1 MKLYKKYSFLIF
13 LSTFAFALQAQDK
26 ELPPE
31 GGEPKNFQIPK
42 PTTVELDNGMKLV
55 MVDYGIVPKVQLQ
68 LIINAGAI
76 NEEEEEQGITSLLG
90 NLLEEGTENYDGKS
104 LSRAFA
110 KMGGQLGVNGGLHNI
125 GIGTTVLSEFG
136 PQAIGLIA
144 EVAQRPLLPESEL
157 DRLKNN
163 YKRQLSVS
171 RSQPQ
176 TIANQEFQKAIYGDH
191 PYGRELPSD
200 ELIDSHTI
208 DAIKQFFAEEVG
220 AKRSTLYVVGK
231 FNEKQIREAVEGQF
245 SAWQAGKEKEYIP
258 AEPNMNVDVELADRP
273 NSPQATLRF
282 GIPVP
287 DPSHP
292 DYVALEVMDDLLGGS
307 FSSRITSNI
316 REDKGY
322 TYSPSST
329 ITSNRYKSAIW
340 YQAADVTIESTGDAM
355 LEISREIDRIRSEAP
370 TAEELDGIKNYMA
383 GIFVLQNS
391 TRGGII
397 GQLNQI
403 DFHGLGEDYL
413 NKRVQSIYDVSPEKI
428 KEVAEKYLDP
438 EKMFLMVVGDMK
450 ATEPQIEAWKKA
462 DKKFKKV
469 VD

>member
-1 MKLYKKYSFLIF
+1 MKFYKTYLLLTLLTVFSLR
-13 LSTFAFALQAQDK
+13 TEAQEK

-31 GGEPKNFQIPK
+31 GGEPKNFQIPERK
-42 PTTVELDNGMKLV
+42 TMELDNGMKVV

-68 LIINAGAI
+68 LVINTGAI
-76 NEEEEEQGITSLLG
+76 NEEEEEQGITTLLG
-90 NLLEEGTENYDGKS
+90 NLLEEGTENYDAKA

-110 KMGGQLGVNGGLHNI
+110 KMGGQLGVNAGMHNM
-125 GIGTTVLSEFG
+125 GIGTMVLSEFT
-136 PQAIGLIA
+136 PRAIELIA

-157 DRLKNN
+157 ERLKNN

-176 TIANQEFQKAIYGDH
+176 TIANQAFQKAIYGDH
-191 PYGRELPSD
+191 PYGWELPSD

-208 DAIKQFFAEEVG
+208 NSIRQFFEEEVG

-231 FNEKQIREAVEGQF
+231 FNESQVRKAVEENF
-245 SAWQAGKEKEYIP
+245 ADWEAGKEKEYLP
-258 AEPNMNVDVELADRP
+258 AAPNMNVDIQLEDRP
-273 NSPQATLRF
+273 NSPQATIRF

-287 DPSHP
+287 DPSDP

-316 REDKGY
+316 REDKGF
-322 TYSPSST
+322 TYSPFST
-329 ITSNRYKSAIW
+329 VTSNRYKSAIW
-340 YQAADVTIESTGDAM
+340 YEAADVTIESTKDAM
-355 LEISREIDRIRSEAP
+355 LEISREIDRLRNEAP

-391 TRGGII
+391 SSGGII

-413 NKRVQSIYDVSPEKI
+413 NKRVQSIYNVTPEKV

-438 EKMFLMVVGDMK
+438 EKMFLMVVGDK
-450 ATEPQIEAWKKA
+450 KLTESQIEEWKKA

>member
-1 MKLYKKYSFLIF
+1 MKVYKICSVLILLIVF
-13 LSTFAFALQAQDK
+13 SITVKAQEK

-31 GGEPKNFQIPK
+31 GGEPKNFQIPERK
-42 PTTVELDNGMKLV
+42 VLELDNGMKVV

-68 LIINAGAI
+68 LIINTGAI
-76 NEEEEEQGITSLLG
+76 NEEENEQGITNLLS
-90 NLLEEGTENYDGKS
+90 NLLEEGTQSYGAKE
-104 LSRAFA
+104 LSMAFA
-110 KMGGQLGVNGGLHNI
+110 KMGGQLGISAGMHNMGL
-125 GIGTTVLSEFG
+125 GTTVLSEFT
-136 PQAIGLIA
+136 PRAIELIA
-144 EVAQRPLLPESEL
+144 EVVQKPLLPESEL
-157 DRLKNN
+157 ERLKNN

-200 ELIDSHTI
+200 ELIDGHTI
-208 DAIKQFFAEEVG
+208 SSIKAFFEEEIG
-220 AKRSTLYVVGK
+220 AKRSTLYLVGK
-231 FNEKQIREAVEGQF
+231 FNENEVREAVKANFGG
-245 SAWQAGKEKEYIP
+245 WKAGKEKEYIP
-258 AEPNMNVDVELADRP
+258 AEPNMDVDIQLDDRP

-322 TYSPSST
+322 TYSPFST
-329 ITSNRYKSAIW
+329 VTSNTYKSAIW
-340 YQAADVTIESTGDAM
+340 YQAADVTIESTKGAM
-355 LEISREIDRIRSEAP
+355 LEISREIDRLRNEAP
-370 TAEELDGIKNYMA
+370 TDEELNGIKNYMA

-391 TRGGII
+391 SRGGII

-413 NKRVQSIYDVSPEKI
+413 NKRVQSIYDVSPEKV
-428 KEVAEKYLDP
+428 KEVASKYLDP
-438 EKMFLMVVGDMK
+438 EKMFLMVVGDVK
-450 ATEPQIEAWKKA
+450 TTEPQIQEWKKA

-469 VD
+469 ID